1 MKRQSMKRQSMKR
14 LSMTLHEYVAGDLS
28 KEQRAAIEK
37 RIENEP
43 RVRALYEEIL
53 EAHNAL
59 TSLRDRPAPVSAD
72 DVLPRIQAAITAQKY
87 QDRPRLFMDGAGRR
101 YYRRIAMAATLLL
114 AVTVGLLVARNN
126 RVEPAAPATTGGLDA
141 RPTADVR
148 GLVDAA
154 SAGPLDGLT
163 VIELLNSF
171 KKAGNKPNLVFTPN
185 EGVLPVSE
193 GLTEKR

>member
-1 MKRQSMKRQSMKR
+1 MKRHSMKRLSMKR
-14 LSMTLHEYVAGDLS
+14 LSMTLHDYVAGDLS

-59 TSLRDRPAPVSAD
+59 TSLRDRPEPPVSAE

-87 QDRPRLFMDGAGRR
+87 QDRPSLFMDGAGRR
-101 YYRRIAMAATLLL
+101 YYRRIAMAATVLL
-114 AVTVGLLVARNN
+114 AVTVGLLVARNDN
-126 RVEPAAPATTGGLDA
+126 VEPAAPATPDGLDA

-154 SAGPLDGLT
+154 SAGPLDALT
-163 VIELLNSF
+163 VIEML
-171 KKAGNKPNLVFTPN
+171 KKAGNKPNLVFTLN